1 MKTNEIRQKNTE
13 QIMKLV
19 RDQREKLK
27 DLMFGSAGAREKNVK
42 LQKTLK
48 KDIARFLTVLNE
60 SMPAHAGKKVVVAEV
75 KKEVKEKKVESGKK
89 KVEKK
94 IKK

>member
-1 MKTNEIRQKNTE
+1 MKINEIRQKNKE
-13 QIMKLV
+13 QIEKLIH
-19 RDQREKLK
+19 DQREKLK

-60 SMPAHAGKKVVVAEV
+60 GKKVVVAEV
-75 KKEVKEKKVESGKK
+75 KKEVKKAEVKVKKVVKVAKK
-89 KVEKK
+89 TSTKK
-94 IKK
+94 

>member
-1 MKTNEIRQKNTE
+1 MKINEIRQKNTE
-13 QIMKLV
+13 QIVKLV
-19 RDQREKLK
+19 QDQREKIK

-60 SMPAHAGKKVVVAEV
+60 SKKVVV
-75 KKEVKEKKVESGKK
+75 KEARLPSPAGSANGGQE
-89 KVEKK
+89 
-94 IKK
+94 